1 MALIMIQLTAAPP
14 VHGPAIRSSRTYLA
28 VATLLIAVSIGLS
41 GCVYRMTVQ
50 QGNFLD
56 PKQVS
61 QLQTGMTRAQ
71 VRFLLG
77 TPVLPDAFDKDRW
90 DYLYYL
96 KTGRLKGP
104 DQRRLSVFFAD
115 DKVARVENIGVAS
128 APAVA
133 GAGPP
138 LSGAAAPAVAAPATT
153 VPLDAAPGS
162 VSPPSGQR

>member
-1 MALIMIQLTAAPP
+1 M
-14 VHGPAIRSSRTYLA
+14 
-28 VATLLIAVSIGLS
+28 GLS

-96 KTGRLKGP
+96 KIGRLKGP

-115 DKVARVENIGVAS
+115 DKVARVENIGVATTPPSVAS
-128 APAVA
+128 AEPPVSGA
-133 GAGPP
+133 GAQ
-138 LSGAAAPAVAAPATT
+138 AVAAPAV
-153 VPLDAAPGS
+153 VPPDAAPGPA
-162 VSPPSGQR
+162 SPPSDQR